1 MHLWLWELGV
11 GARKRTGSR
20 ASAIS
25 ALGVSG
31 SRVWCLGCFRV
42 MNIGVG
48 ERLWLWMLGD
58 AVITVLA
65 LAMTGSAVAFVPGLG
80 EGIQGGGG

>member
-1 MHLWLWELGV
+1 
-11 GARKRTGSR
+11 
-20 ASAIS
+20 
-25 ALGVSG
+25 
-31 SRVWCLGCFRV
+31 